1 MDKKSLELYLVTD
14 RYDYSLER
22 FLKIIEE
29 ACQNGVTIVQLRE
42 KDITTKEYYDLALA
56 VKKITTKYHIPLIID
71 DRLDVCLAADADG
84 LHIGDDELPVSIV
97 RKLLGPDKILGV
109 SAKSV
114 ARAMEAEEEGADYLG
129 VGAMYPTKTKVVTKL
144 ISFDTLTAITDKV
157 HIPTVVIG
165 GINAERIKY
174 FKNTG
179 IAGVCMV
186 SEIMKAENVSAKVE
200 QLTVETIENIREE

>member
-144 ISFDTLTAITDKV
+144 TSFDTLTAITDQV

-200 QLTVETIENIREE
+200 QLKVETIENIREE

>member
-144 ISFDTLTAITDKV
+144 TSFDTLTAITDKV